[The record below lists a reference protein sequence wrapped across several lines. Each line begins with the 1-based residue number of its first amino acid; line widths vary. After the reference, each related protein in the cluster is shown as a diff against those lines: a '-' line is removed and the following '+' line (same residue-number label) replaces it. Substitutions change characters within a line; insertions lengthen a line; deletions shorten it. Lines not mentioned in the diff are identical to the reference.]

1 MSLGFVFPG
10 QGAQF
15 VGMLA
20 DVAEQ
25 RASVRERFEQ
35 AADAI
40 GIDLWR
46 IASQGPE
53 TELAATAV
61 TQPALLT
68 ASVALWDLWRGAGGP
83 APALVAGHSLG
94 EYSALVCAGALDF
107 ADAVRLVH
115 RRGQLMQQAVPC
127 GEGAMAAVLGLED
140 AEVEAACS
148 RAAGLVSAANYNAPG
163 QLVIAGE
170 AAAVGQAVANCKA
183 LGARRAVMLEV
194 SGPFHCALM
203 APAREQLAFA
213 LDAAGLKPPQIPLVR
228 NVDAAA
234 VATVD
239 AVCEGLLNQLA
250 QPVRWAEC
258 VRRMVAEGVT
268 RLVECGP
275 GKVLTG
281 LAKRIDRSLAAGSI
295 GTLDG
300 LAAEL
305 GAQAS

>member
-20 DVAEQ
+20 DLAD
-25 RASVRERFEQ
+25 RYALVRERFDQ
-35 AADAI
+35 AAEAI
-40 GIDLWR
+40 GLDLWR

-68 ASVALWDLWRGAGGP
+68 ASVALWDVWRGNDGP

-115 RRGQLMQQAVPC
+115 RRGQLMQEAVPR
-127 GEGAMAAVLGLED
+127 GQGAMAAVLGLDE
-140 AEVEAACS
+140 AQVEAACS
-148 RAAGLVSAANYNAPG
+148 GAQGLVSAANYNAPG
-163 QLVIAGE
+163 QVVIAGE
-170 AAAVGQAVANCKA
+170 VGAVGQAVANCKA
-183 LGARRAVMLEV
+183 SGARRAVMLEV

-203 APAREQLAFA
+203 APAREQLAVA
-213 LDAAGLKPPQIPLVR
+213 LDAAGLKQPQIPLVR
-228 NVDAAA
+228 NVDAAI
-234 VATVD
+234 VATASEVR
-239 AVCEGLLNQLA
+239 AGLLEQLA
-250 QPVRWAEC
+250 QPVRWTEC
-258 VRRMVAEGVT
+258 VRRMAAEGVS

-281 LAKRIDRSLAAGSI
+281 LAKRIDRSLAAGSL

-305 GAQAS
+305 GAHAA

>member
-10 QGAQF
+10 QGAQY

-20 DVAEQ
+20 DLAEK

-115 RRGQLMQQAVPC
+115 RRGQLMQQAAPR
-127 GEGAMAAVLGLED
+127 GEGAMAAVLGLEE
-140 AEVEAACS
+140 AQVEAACS
-148 RAAGLVSAANYNAPG
+148 RAEGLVSAANYNAPG
-163 QLVIAGE
+163 QVVIAGE
-170 AAAVGQAVANCKA
+170 AAAVERAVASCKA
-183 LGARRAVMLEV
+183 LGARRAVMLDV

-203 APAREQLAFA
+203 VPAREQLAVA
-213 LDAAGLKPPQIPLVR
+213 LDAAGLRQPQIPLVR

-234 VATVD
+234 VATVE
-239 AVCEGLLNQLA
+239 AVCEGLLDQLA
-250 QPVRWAEC
+250 QPVRWTEC
-258 VRRMVAEGVT
+258 VRRMAAEGVT

-305 GAQAS
+305 GAHAA

>member
-1 MSLGFVFPG
+1 MFPG

-20 DVAEQ
+20 DVAVQHPQVGQ
-25 RASVRERFEQ
+25 RFAE

-53 TELAATAV
+53 DALAATAV

-68 ASVALWDLWRGAGGP
+68 ASVALWDIWRDGGGRL
-83 APALVAGHSLG
+83 PALVAGHSLG

-107 ADAVRLVH
+107 TAAVRLVH
-115 RRGQLMQQAVPC
+115 RRGQLMQEAVRR
-127 GEGAMAAVLGLED
+127 GEGAMAAVLGLDEAAVEGAC
-140 AEVEAACS
+140 AEVS
-148 RAAGLVSAANYNAPG
+148 GVVSAANYNAPG
-163 QLVIAGE
+163 QVVIAGE
-170 AAAVGQAVANCKA
+170 AAAVEQAVSKCRA
-183 LGARRAVMLEV
+183 LGARRAILLDV

-203 APAREQLAFA
+203 APALAHLAVA
-213 LDAAGLKPPQIPLVR
+213 LDAAAIGPLRIPLVR
-228 NVDAAA
+228 NVDAAVVVSA
-234 VATVD
+234 DQVH
-239 AVCEGLLNQLA
+239 EGLLAQLSA
-250 QPVRWAEC
+250 PVRWTAC
-258 VRRMVAEGVT
+258 VGRMVQEGVT

-281 LAKRIDRSLAAGSI
+281 LARRIDRSLQVGGI
-295 GTLDG
+295 GALDG

-305 GAQAS
+305 AAGA

>member
-20 DVAEQ
+20 DLADRYAV
-25 RASVRERFEQ
+25 VRERFDQ

-40 GIDLWR
+40 GLDLWR

-68 ASVALWDLWRGAGGP
+68 ASVALWDVWRGNDGP

-107 ADAVRLVH
+107 AAAVRLVH
-115 RRGQLMQQAVPC
+115 RRGQLMQEAVPR
-127 GEGAMAAVLGLED
+127 GQGAMAAVLGLDE
-140 AEVEAACS
+140 AQVEAACS
-148 RAAGLVSAANYNAPG
+148 GAQGLVSAANYNAPG
-163 QLVIAGE
+163 QVVIAGE
-170 AAAVGQAVANCKA
+170 VGAVGQAVANCKA
-183 LGARRAVMLEV
+183 SGARRAVMLEV

-203 APAREQLAFA
+203 APAREQLAVA
-213 LDAAGLKPPQIPLVR
+213 LDAAGLRQPQIPLVR
-228 NVDAAA
+228 NVDAAV
-234 VATVD
+234 VATASEVR
-239 AVCEGLLNQLA
+239 AGLLEQLA
-250 QPVRWAEC
+250 QPVRWTEC
-258 VRRMVAEGVT
+258 VRRMAAEGVS

-305 GAQAS
+305 DAHAA

>member
-20 DVAEQ
+20 DAADRYAV
-25 RASVRERFEQ
+25 VRERFDQ

-40 GIDLWR
+40 GLDLWR
-46 IASQGPE
+46 IASRGPE

-68 ASVALWDLWRGAGGP
+68 ASVALWDVWRGNDGP

-107 ADAVRLVH
+107 ADAVLLVH
-115 RRGQLMQQAVPC
+115 RRGQLMQEAVPR
-127 GEGAMAAVLGLED
+127 GQGAMAAVLGLDE
-140 AEVEAACS
+140 AQVEAACS
-148 RAAGLVSAANYNAPG
+148 GAQGLVSAANYNAPG
-163 QLVIAGE
+163 QVVIAGE
-170 AAAVGQAVANCKA
+170 VGAVGQAVANCKA
-183 LGARRAVMLEV
+183 SGARRAVMLEV

-203 APAREQLAFA
+203 APAREQLAVA
-213 LDAAGLKPPQIPLVR
+213 LDAAGLKQPQIPLVR
-228 NVDAAA
+228 NVDAAV
-234 VATVD
+234 VATASEVR
-239 AVCEGLLNQLA
+239 AGLLEQLA
-250 QPVRWAEC
+250 QPVRWTEC
-258 VRRMVAEGVT
+258 VRRMAAEGVS

-305 GAQAS
+305 DAHAA

>member
-20 DVAEQ
+20 DLAGRYAV
-25 RASVRERFEQ
+25 VRERFDQ

-40 GIDLWR
+40 GLDLWR

-53 TELAATAV
+53 TELVATAV

-68 ASVALWDLWRGAGGP
+68 ASVALWDVWRGNDGP

-107 ADAVRLVH
+107 ADAVYLVH
-115 RRGQLMQQAVPC
+115 RRGQLMQEAVPR
-127 GEGAMAAVLGLED
+127 GQGAMAAVLGLDE
-140 AEVEAACS
+140 AQVEAACS
-148 RAAGLVSAANYNAPG
+148 GAQGLVSAANYNAPG
-163 QLVIAGE
+163 QVVIAGE
-170 AAAVGQAVANCKA
+170 VGAVGQAVANCKA
-183 LGARRAVMLEV
+183 SGARRAVMLEV

-203 APAREQLAFA
+203 APAREQLAVA
-213 LDAAGLKPPQIPLVR
+213 LDAAGLKQPQIPLVR
-228 NVDAAA
+228 NVDAAV
-234 VATVD
+234 VAT
-239 AVCEGLLNQLA
+239 ASEARAGLLEQLA
-250 QPVRWAEC
+250 RPVRWTEC
-258 VRRMVAEGVT
+258 VRRMAAEGVT

-305 GAQAS
+305 GAHAA

>member
-10 QGAQF
+10 QGAQH

-20 DVAEQ
+20 DLAEK

-115 RRGQLMQQAVPC
+115 RRGQLMQQAAPR
-127 GEGAMAAVLGLED
+127 GEGAMAAVLGLEE
-140 AEVEAACS
+140 AQVEAACS
-148 RAAGLVSAANYNAPG
+148 RAEGLVSAANYNAPG
-163 QLVIAGE
+163 QVVIAGE
-170 AAAVGQAVANCKA
+170 AAAVERAVASCKA
-183 LGARRAVMLEV
+183 LGARRAVMLDV

-203 APAREQLAFA
+203 APAREQLAVA
-213 LDAAGLKPPQIPLVR
+213 LDAAGLRQPQIPLVR

-234 VATVD
+234 VATVE
-239 AVCEGLLNQLA
+239 AVCEGLLDQLA
-250 QPVRWAEC
+250 QPVRWTEC
-258 VRRMVAEGVT
+258 VRRMAAEGVT

-305 GAQAS
+305 GAHAA